1 MEGERGFVGG
11 DSEAG
16 SDKEEKGRGLER
28 GMDMRGK
35 ARTEIIIVI

>member
-11 DSEAG
+11 DSEGG
-16 SDKEEKGRGLER
+16 SDEEKGRGLER